1 MVSRVG
7 VYLVLGFC
15 SVLILFISTTADAQ
29 TAKPDAFKADL
40 VILNGHVITV
50 DEKNPYAQAVAVYG
64 DRIVAVGDSGEIG
77 HLIGENTK
85 QIDATGKTVIPGF
98 IDSHM
103 HPTATYPDIRMR
115 NHIVN
120 LFEIATMDDL
130 VAALKAKADLT
141 EPNQW
146 VRGVRYQDTKI
157 GGHPTAEILDRVSTQ
172 CMVYITHSSGHITAV
187 NSLALKMAGIT
198 KDTSDHPAEAPNAV
212 FGRTPDG
219 TPNGVLY
226 EGAGTFVLS
235 KISTK
240 FSVPTPEEERE
251 GYTNSFRSFNA
262 RGLTSVAD
270 ASCNAQRLGVYQAMI
285 REGMFPVRMN
295 AMMVVDFNEPAFQA
309 SQNADDLSTIKAVKT
324 LGLNGGFGD
333 NRLRIGLLKLFAGNS
348 LSGRT
353 CWVSQPYVGS
363 HAKDNPPYYG
373 IQHPL
378 LFPPRGQI
386 AGTLLDRI
394 ILEGHR
400 AGFQWAVHSNG
411 DREIELLLDAYEKAL
426 KAYPRPNHRH
436 RIEHASVMR
445 RDLLERAKG
454 LSVIINFHPYLY
466 EHGDKMTDFGPERFS
481 WLFPYK
487 TAIDLGVTV
496 AGHSDWGV
504 SLADPLL
511 KIQDMVTRKSR
522 EGNVYGTDQTVSPE
536 TALRVWTLGNA
547 YASFEE
553 NIKGS
558 IEKGKLADIVI
569 LSADP
574 TKADPESI
582 KDIQVEKTILGGE
595 IVYSR

>member
-1 MVSRVG
+1 MARRFAVH
-7 VYLVLGFC
+7 LG
-15 SVLILFISTTADAQ
+15 LILCPALIFSLTTAGVQA
-29 TAKPDAFKADL
+29 AKPDEFKADL

-50 DEKNPYAQAVAVYG
+50 DEKNPYAQAIAIYG
-64 DRIVAVGDSGEIG
+64 DKIIAVGDSRGIRN
-77 HLIGENTK
+77 LIGENTK
-85 QIDATGKTVIPGF
+85 QIDATGKTVVPGF
-98 IDSHM
+98 IESHM
-103 HPTATYPDIRMR
+103 HPAATYPDIKMR

-120 LFEIATMDDL
+120 LFEIASMNDL
-130 VAALKAKADLT
+130 VAALKAKADIT
-141 EPNQW
+141 EPEQW

-157 GGHPTAEILDRVSTQ
+157 GGHPTADILDRVSTK
-172 CMVYITHSSGHITAV
+172 CMIYITHSSGHITAV

-212 FGRTPDG
+212 FGRNPDG

-226 EGAGTFVLS
+226 EGAGAYVLS
-235 KISTK
+235 KIATK
-240 FSVPTPEEERE
+240 FPVPTPEEERQ
-251 GYTNSFRSFNA
+251 GYLNSFKSFNA
-262 RGLTSVAD
+262 RGLTSIAD
-270 ASCNAQRLGVYQAMI
+270 ASCNAQKLGVYQAMI
-285 REGMFPVRMN
+285 REGRFPIRMN
-295 AMMVVDFNEPAFQA
+295 AMMLTDFNEPAFQTN
-309 SQNADDLSTIKAVKT
+309 QNADDLSTIKAIKA

-333 NRLRIGLLKLFAGNS
+333 SRLRMGLLKLFAGNS

-363 HAKDNPPYYG
+363 HAKDNPPYFG

-378 LFPPRGQI
+378 LFPPKGQT

-394 ILEGHR
+394 ILEGHK

-411 DREIELLLDAYEKAL
+411 DKEIELLLDAYEKAL
-426 KAYPRPNHRH
+426 KAYPRANHRH

-445 RDLLERAKG
+445 KDLLERAKG
-454 LSVIINFHPYLY
+454 LGVIINFHPYLF
-466 EHGDKMTDFGPERFS
+466 EHGDKMTDFGRERFS

-487 TAIDLGVTV
+487 TAIELGVTV
-496 AGHSDWGV
+496 AGHSDWSV

-511 KIQDMVTRKSR
+511 KIQDMVTRKSK
-522 EGNVYGTDQTVSPE
+522 EGNVYGADQTVSPE
-536 TALRVWTLGNA
+536 VALRVWTLGNA

-558 IEKGKLADIVI
+558 IEVGKLADIVI
-569 LSADP
+569 LSGDP
-574 TKADPESI
+574 TKTNSESI